1 MNIYQKLSEGNFPDF
16 GSTCH
21 VIRTHG
27 DKQEEFFGRAKNAYG
42 VPAWQTA
49 QGIIVDAMPS
59 DQWKLVEFEASPKTQ
74 AEPPADQPEQPTAIS
89 MPFSPRGYSE
99 IVIGDVTVRQY
110 NDGRTEALYNGKVMV
125 KGSTEA
131 MTLTCNEAQPPADTE
146 KIKFRVEDGMLV
158 GENTDAEWCVAT
170 PVNEAYDAL
179 LDYSRLVAISS
190 QTPVSNTVP
199 VSNNLRPLPKDFANN
214 AGIAASTPAPNNM
227 SWSQEFETRDLHIKA
242 LENLIGRQVET
253 INESDSIIKKHKE
266 SINSLHQL
274 IATKNAE
281 LDSLRIKNMELTAR
295 LNQS

>member
-59 DQWKLVEFEASPKTQ
+59 DQWKLVEFKASPKTQ
-74 AEPPADQPEQPTAIS
+74 AEPPADQPERPTVIS

-110 NDGRTEALYNGKVMV
+110 NDGRTEALYNGKVMI
-125 KGSTEA
+125 KDSTEA
-131 MTLTCNEAQPPADTE
+131 LTLVCNEAQSPADTE

-170 PVNEAYDAL
+170 PVSEAYDVLIANA
-179 LDYSRLVAISS
+179 SRFD
-190 QTPVSNTVP
+190 T
-199 VSNNLRPLPKDFANN
+199 D
-214 AGIAASTPAPNNM
+214 PNSLEERNKRQ
-227 SWSQEFETRDLHIKA
+227 QEVIEV
-242 LENLIGRQVET
+242 QVEELT
-253 INESDSIIKKHKE
+253 KYRAALKAKE
-266 SINSLHQL
+266 EEREAFLKVL
-274 IATKNAE
+274 ATKDAKITDLMVQNAT
-281 LDSLRIKNMELTAR
+281 LKAR
-295 LNQS
+295 LNPNAEA